1 MQKICI
7 IILSKRTMH
16 SELMAEEN
24 EILTLGSYITTANIL
39 EIARIYIRTIH
50 FIQLKTSKGKTRR
63 WVSE

>member
-1 MQKICI
+1 MEKICI
-7 IILSKRTMH
+7 IILSKRSMH

-39 EIARIYIRTIH
+39 EIASIRTIH
-50 FIQLKTSKGKTRR
+50 FIQLKTSKVKTRR

>member
-7 IILSKRTMH
+7 IILSKRSMH

-39 EIARIYIRTIH
+39 EIASIRTIH

>member
-7 IILSKRTMH
+7 IILSKRSMH

-24 EILTLGSYITTANIL
+24 EILILGSYITTANIL
-39 EIARIYIRTIH
+39 EIASIRTIH

>member
-7 IILSKRTMH
+7 IILSKRSVH

-39 EIARIYIRTIH
+39 EIASIRTTH

>member
-7 IILSKRTMH
+7 IILSKRSMH

-39 EIARIYIRTIH
+39 EIASIRTIH

-63 WVSE
+63 GVSE